1 MTVSVL
7 SPVSTSYLV
16 LASNK
21 SLSICTSQG
30 FEPLFAGR
38 YSLGTFA
45 TGYPTFTALEY
56 LPTHISFACYIA
68 SRKRKQDKT
77 ICQVLAFIFKKCIRT
92 LNVKSHEH
100 SPSSGN
106 WLVSGGVGGI
116 LSVRRESPTED
127 NNTHCNMKNI

>member
-1 MTVSVL
+1 MA
-7 SPVSTSYLV
+7 LV
-16 LASNK
+16 SNK

-68 SRKRKQDKT
+68 SRKRKQGKT
-77 ICQVLAFIFKKCIRT
+77 ICQVLAFILKKRIRT
-92 LNVKSHEH
+92 LSVNF
-100 SPSSGN
+100 PSSGN

-116 LSVRRESPTED
+116 LSVGGNHRQKTVILIV
-127 NNTHCNMKNI
+127 T

>member
-1 MTVSVL
+1 MA
-7 SPVSTSYLV
+7 LV
-16 LASNK
+16 SNK

-77 ICQVLAFIFKKCIRT
+77 ICQVLAFIFKKTHPNIERKKSRT
-92 LNVKSHEH
+92 FPKFWELA
-100 SPSSGN
+100 
-106 WLVSGGVGGI
+106 GVRMCRRYFEC
-116 LSVRRESPTED
+116 RRESPAED
-127 NNTHCNMKNI
+127 SNNHCNMKNS